1 MKPKLPP
8 ASHIDTDVKL
18 HQLVEEL
25 KDEPLLALDTES
37 NSLYAYHTQTCLI
50 QLSTREQDFII
61 DPLAIADMQ
70 PLGKLLADARIEKI
84 FHAAE
89 YDLICMQRDFDFSVN
104 NLFDTMYA
112 ARLCQVK
119 KFGLGDLLQNFF
131 KVKANKRHQKDNWGK
146 RPLNQ
151 DSLQY
156 AQMDTHYLPELR
168 DILLEK
174 LEKLSRLDEA
184 QEIFEDVLRIEA
196 KENGFD
202 LDGYW
207 KIGVPNSLSRRQMA
221 ILRELYLLRDAL
233 ARDKDVPPFKI
244 FSNNVMVK
252 VAIQQPQKY
261 NELYDIRGLS
271 PRNVRQWGDD
281 LLDAVQ
287 HGRNNRLPSPPRRER
302 PEPIL
307 SERYAAL
314 HTWRKEVGEK
324 RGLDSSLVLA
334 RQTLWELAR
343 EMPKNK
349 ESLTKIVGI
358 GEWRL
363 KKYGDDLLKLMT
375 SLD

>member
-1 MKPKLPP
+1 VKPKLPL
-8 ASHIDTDVKL
+8 ANHIDSDAKL
-18 HQLVEEL
+18 HQLVKEL
-25 KDEPLLALDTES
+25 KNESLLALDTES
-37 NSLYAYHTQTCLI
+37 NSLYAYHTRTCLI

-70 PLGKLLADARIEKI
+70 PLGKLLADERIEKI

-89 YDLICMQRDFDFSVN
+89 YDLICMKRDFGFSVN

-112 ARLCQVK
+112 ARLCHMNQ
-119 KFGLGDLLQNFF
+119 FGLANLLQRFF
-131 KVKANKRHQKDNWGK
+131 DVKVNKRHQKDNWGK

-168 DILLEK
+168 DMLLEK
-174 LEKLSRLDEA
+174 LDKLNRLNEA
-184 QEIFEDVLRIEA
+184 QEVFEDVLRIEG

-202 LDGYW
+202 PDGYW

-244 FSNNVMVK
+244 FSNNVMVTIS
-252 VAIQQPQKY
+252 VQQPQNY

-287 HGRNNRLPSPPRRER
+287 HGRDNRLPSPPRRER
-302 PEPIL
+302 PEPL
-307 SERYAAL
+307 LTERYAAL
-314 HTWRKEVGEK
+314 HTWRKDVGEK
-324 RGLDSSLVLA
+324 RSLDSSLVLS
-334 RQTLWELAR
+334 RHTLWELAR
-343 EMPKNK
+343 EMPQDKQAL
-349 ESLTKIVGI
+349 SKIMGI
-358 GEWRL
+358 GTWRL
-363 KKYGDDLLKLMT
+363 EKYGDDLLKLMT
-375 SLD
+375 SL